1 MYKMKK
7 LKRFLALID
16 NFKSGLNMFELKNKF
31 IHSVYN
37 NMPTTKY
44 DMPAKHMVFIC
55 LIHVLQLNVIFNK
68 YFDLSLN
75 LKKWRKNMGQ
85 LTAFFINGFAV
96 TKRFKNSSNGIEIKL
111 ISWPSTD

>member
-1 MYKMKK
+1 
-7 LKRFLALID
+7 
-16 NFKSGLNMFELKNKF
+16 MFELQNKF
-31 IHSVYN
+31 IHIVYN

-55 LIHVLQLNVIFNK
+55 LILQLNVIFNK

-75 LKKWRKNMGQ
+75 LKKWRKNTGQ

-96 TKRFKNSSNGIEIKL
+96 TKRFKTASNGIEIKL
-111 ISWPSTD
+111 ISYHNVMTIYRLKCENTE